1 MSWLPMMSNED
12 EFDVQF
18 TELRI
23 INQTTTTM
31 NNQETI
37 KSILNKIHKEVMDTQ
52 STMET
57 QDDKEDYMDDVI
69 HYLIALEDLVNENS
83 DDIDE
88 ALDIIGEYYSN

>member
-1 MSWLPMMSNED
+1 
-12 EFDVQF
+12 
-18 TELRI
+18 
-23 INQTTTTM
+23 M

-57 QDDKEDYMDDVI
+57 QDDKEDYMDDVV

>member
-1 MSWLPMMSNED
+1 
-12 EFDVQF
+12 
-18 TELRI
+18 
-23 INQTTTTM
+23 M